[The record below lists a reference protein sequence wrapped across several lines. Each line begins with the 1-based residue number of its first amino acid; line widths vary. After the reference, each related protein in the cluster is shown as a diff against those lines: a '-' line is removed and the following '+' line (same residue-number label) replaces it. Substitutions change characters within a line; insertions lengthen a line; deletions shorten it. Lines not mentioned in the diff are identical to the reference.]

1 MGEKFN
7 SVQGY
12 VLQKCTIACLGF
24 CTRCAPHTSDAPAL
38 LSWPLKFLAYMLMT
52 YIVLIKL
59 AVWTFLTTYV
69 FSSKTIIYFL
79 LRKDIDNTV
88 VADVHLE
95 EVQLEPAVVVPAL
108 EKKTEPG
115 NQNRNEPGE

>member
-1 MGEKFN
+1 M
-7 SVQGY
+7 VQSY
-12 VLQKCTIACLGF
+12 ILQKCSIACLGF
-24 CTRCAPHTSDAPAL
+24 CTRHSSEAQTAQVL
-38 LSWPLKFLAYMLMT
+38 LDSWSLKFLAGMLII

-69 FSSKTIIYFL
+69 FSAKTIIYFL

-95 EVQLEPAVVVPAL
+95 DVQQEVAAIPES
-108 EKKTEPG
+108 EKKHELGKP
-115 NQNRNEPGE
+115 